1 MSNTESMKILIIDD
15 NPTLLNVF
23 AKLLEI
29 KGFFVTAETTFK
41 AGLWHL
47 ENESYDVLFVDSPL
61 DDYTE
66 KQILKLLKENH
77 VFQKTNVF
85 LFSSVDF
92 DNVELDEWKKE
103 GLYSYLKKPV
113 KRNTIIN
120 ALDTIRTKIFSTQIL
135 SKPEPEN
142 DQATTEQ
149 IEKLNQLQKQIE
161 ELETVPEPEPENDQA
176 TPEQIEKLNQLQ
188 KQIEE
193 LETVPEP
200 EPENDQATTEQIEK
214 LNQLQ
219 KQIEGL
225 ENTLH
230 VPSFAQKDLELK
242 KSINEKTKSDTNVL
256 NFKNIL
262 NDLRSLQ
269 SKFEY
274 AGQFTKKSSVE
285 PNLEQNK
292 IVENELEQILFEISE
307 IKNELQLLDE
317 MNDFELKT
325 GSSLL
330 NHKKKPKMTKKS
342 ASSGG
347 KKPKM
352 TKKSASSGGKKP
364 KMTK

>member
-1 MSNTESMKILIIDD
+1 MKILIIDD

-135 SKPEPEN
+135 SK
-142 DQATTEQ
+142 
-149 IEKLNQLQKQIE
+149 
-161 ELETVPEPEPENDQA
+161 
-176 TPEQIEKLNQLQ
+176 
-188 KQIEE
+188 
-193 LETVPEP
+193 P

-352 TKKSASSGGKKP
+352 TK
-364 KMTK
+364 